1 MKGVR
6 GLVDASGELFP
17 AAAVDNVVTS
27 SRRQVCCAAGSG
39 MLDAASRVLLVVPAP
54 ACLMLSFRR
63 HLLLPVA
70 CSCICLAAVAAV
82 ELLLLLLL
90 PLQLS

>member
-1 MKGVR
+1 
-6 GLVDASGELFP
+6 
-17 AAAVDNVVTS
+17 
-27 SRRQVCCAAGSG
+27 

-82 ELLLLLLL
+82 ELFLLLLL